1 MDHEEV
7 VVCKDVVKEYPSGS
21 LVIKAL
27 DNISFSVQKGEFVII
42 LGKSGSGKST
52 LLSAITGL
60 IDVDSGDIW
69 VNGHHIT
76 DMSEDDLARFR
87 RKNVGIIFQFF
98 NLHEALSAVENVELP
113 LFIAGIP
120 KAERRKRAEELLEI
134 VGIAHRKDHW
144 PYELSGGE
152 KQRVGIARALAPDPA
167 IIVADEPTGDL
178 DSETGAQIMELFEK
192 LNKELGKTLIIVT
205 HDETLIRPG
214 MRVLRMQDGKLV
226 QDHIA

>member
-1 MDHEEV
+1 MDQEEV

-27 DNISFSVQKGEFVII
+27 DHISFSVKKGEFVII

-60 IDVDSGDIW
+60 IDVDHGDIW

-76 DMSEDDLARFR
+76 EMSEDDLARFR

-98 NLHEALSAVENVELP
+98 NLHEALSAAENVELP

-120 KAERRKRAEELLEI
+120 RSERRKRAGELLEI

-226 QDHIA
+226 ENRIA

>member
-1 MDHEEV
+1 MDQEEV
-7 VVCKDVVKEYPSGS
+7 VVCKEVVKEYPSGS

-27 DNISFSVQKGEFVII
+27 DHISFSVKRGEFVII

-60 IDVDSGDIW
+60 IDVDNGDIW

-76 DMSEDDLARFR
+76 KMSEDDLARFR

-98 NLHEALSAVENVELP
+98 NLHEALSATENVELP
-113 LFIAGIP
+113 LFIAGVP
-120 KAERRKRAEELLEI
+120 KTERRKKAEEMLEI

-192 LNKELGKTLIIVT
+192 LNKDFGKTLILVT

-226 QDHIA
+226 EDRIA